1 MVADQIGKLT
11 EQSAQSAVN
20 TRELIG
26 GTLEEIHA
34 GNEAV
39 AHASQTLSVIV
50 EGVRRIAQDSEELN
64 QIAAAQSDAMNQAES
79 GVNQIS
85 EIVQSNSA
93 AAEELSATSEELLA
107 QSENMTN
114 LVKQFKLIDEEKIQA
129 RKKEADNAGI

>member
-1 MVADQIGKLT
+1 MVSW
-11 EQSAQSAVN
+11 QS
-20 TRELIG
+20 RG

-39 AHASQTLSVIV
+39 DHASQTLSVIV